1 MSPILPFVGMV
12 EGYSSPF
19 AFISIQNVKI
29 RHHAQKSFASGFC
42 YVADC
47 ILAILAI
54 KRGMPLN
61 ALAPSISDPMIQ
73 KKLRIMYLDLDLHYS
88 DAVSDAFYAPISSTP
103 PQILVSLKLDEM
115 GLSPIHLPQTLSIHH
130 SSPGF
135 FPASARAQLPD
146 VSSADFDPFT
156 LSIPLRRGASNTA
169 YARIWPI
176 VERIKEIFSP
186 DYIVVQCGVDALA
199 GDPCSTFNWSLGN
212 GEGSL
217 GWCIQRILL
226 NWSGKKLLLGGG
238 ERFDIATC
246 S

>member
-1 MSPILPFVGMV
+1 
-12 EGYSSPF
+12 
-19 AFISIQNVKI
+19 
-29 RHHAQKSFASGFC
+29 
-42 YVADC
+42 
-47 ILAILAI
+47 
-54 KRGMPLN
+54 MPLN
-61 ALAPSISDPMIQ
+61 TLGPSISTTIP

-103 PQILVSLKLDEM
+103 PQIL
-115 GLSPIHLPQTLSIHH
+115 TLSIHH

-135 FPASARAQLPD
+135 FPTSARAQLPD
-146 VSSADFDPFT
+146 VSSPEFDSFT

-212 GEGSL
+212 GVGSL

-226 NWSGKKLLLGGG
+226 DWSGKKLLLGGG
-238 ERFDIATC
+238 GYNSPNAARAWAYLTSIALNNPLNLDTDIPDHPGFPLYAPSFTLDIAASNMFDHNSEEYLEEVETC
-246 S
+246 FENVILALRNRLQK